1 MAWEVYARDV
11 NPEEPA
17 EVSEGEEGYYT
28 TSEARQVLG
37 ISRQRIHQLL
47 NDGLLVGYQDQ
58 KTGRWL
64 IDRRS
69 ALSYARSRR
78 VTQYHPRL
86 QALEAEVRELLH
98 RLGAAESR
106 IAVLEDIKRE
116 RAQFEEELNL
126 IRSGFSELRQEL
138 LRLGALLEGNL

>member
-1 MAWEVYARDV
+1 M
-11 NPEEPA
+11 NPQEPA
-17 EVSEGEEGYYT
+17 GVSKSEEGYYT

-47 NDGLLVGYQDQ
+47 NDGLLSGYQEQ
-58 KTGRWL
+58 KTGRWM
-64 IDRRS
+64 IDRQS

-106 IAVLEDIKRE
+106 IAVLEEIRQE
-116 RAQFEEELNL
+116 RARFEEELNL
-126 IRSGFSELRQEL
+126 IRSEFSELRQEL
-138 LRLGALLEGNL
+138 LRLGAFLESNL